1 MPSLDLLLERD
12 DLRFRPTHGP
22 AITDPK
28 THVRAL
34 IDHRRSREA
43 QILDCLENG
52 IATIPEMVEVMYAA
66 VDRALHPAAR
76 SSVFAH
82 IVHMVE
88 TGRITCDGT
97 PGERSVY
104 AAS

>member
-1 MPSLDLLLERD
+1 MRE
-12 DLRFRPTHGP
+12 
-22 AITDPK
+22 
-28 THVRAL
+28 L

-43 QILDCLENG
+43 QILACLEKG
-52 IATIPEMVEVMYAA
+52 ITTIPEMVEVMYTSI
-66 VDRALHPAAR
+66 DRALHPAAR

-88 TGRITCDGT
+88 TGQIVCGGA

-104 AAS
+104 AIS